1 MANRNSENVN
11 KQIADI
17 VADEMNKSVININTN
32 IRRERAYASGRAS
45 NSLSTTVTQTATG
58 AKGVIAS
65 NVSYFNA
72 LETGRGP
79 FKGGT
84 EQGLAERLY
93 EWAGQKG
100 INFSTDRER
109 LSFAYALARKINK
122 VGTQLYRNGG
132 RTTIFSNEKEDLIRR
147 ITEKIAPLFN
157 GENDSVEI
165 KFN

>member
-17 VADEMNKSVININTN
+17 VADEMNKSVINIKTN

-45 NSLSTTVTQTATG
+45 NSLSTIVTQTATG

-100 INFSTDRER
+100 INFRTDRER

-132 RTTIFSNEKEDLIRR
+132 RNTIFSNEKENLIRR
-147 ITEKIAPLFN
+147 ITDRIAPLFN

>member
-17 VADEMNKSVININTN
+17 VADEMNKSVINIKTN

-45 NSLSTTVTQTATG
+45 NSLSTIVTQTATG

-79 FKGGT
+79 FKG
-84 EQGLAERLY
+84 
-93 EWAGQKG
+93 
-100 INFSTDRER
+100 
-109 LSFAYALARKINK
+109 
-122 VGTQLYRNGG
+122 RN
-132 RTTIFSNEKEDLIRR
+132 TIFSNEKENLIRR
-147 ITEKIAPLFN
+147 ITDRIAPLFN